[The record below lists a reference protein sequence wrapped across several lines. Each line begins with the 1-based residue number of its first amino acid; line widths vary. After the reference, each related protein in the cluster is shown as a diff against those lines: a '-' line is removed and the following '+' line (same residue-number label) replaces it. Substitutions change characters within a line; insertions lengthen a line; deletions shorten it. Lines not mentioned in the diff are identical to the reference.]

1 MQIAWRMIRH
11 RTGAHM
17 SLLMHSLMTA
27 GQMADC
33 HLTPEESETA
43 QELASAIRRH
53 LRAKHDLA
61 LIVTVVAN
69 ICHDAGYPGVDD
81 LDAALAA
88 MEA

>member
-1 MQIAWRMIRH
+1 
-11 RTGAHM
+11 M
-17 SLLMHSLMTA
+17 SLLMHSLMTV

-43 QELASAIRRH
+43 QELASAIRRR

-61 LIVTVVAN
+61 LIIAVVAN

-81 LDAALAA
+81 LDAAIEA
-88 MEA
+88 MGA